1 MQRTRFRNKFLKNTT
16 DQSKLIYK
24 KQRNFCVS
32 LLRKEKK
39 EYCAK
44 PNEKDITDKRKFW
57 HTVKLFLSDK
67 VNSIENIT
75 LVNNEN
81 IEPNENGLAKTSYD
95 VFSNIAKNHKI
106 LEYQCGDDLQ

>member
-44 PNEKDITDKRKFW
+44 PNEKDITDKRKFGIPLNFSFRI
-57 HTVKLFLSDK
+57 K
-67 VNSIENIT
+67 SI
-75 LVNNEN
+75 L
-81 IEPNENGLAKTSYD
+81 
-95 VFSNIAKNHKI
+95 
-106 LEYQCGDDLQ
+106 

>member
-39 EYCAK
+39 EYCAE

-81 IEPNENGLAKTSYD
+81 IEPNENELAKTSYD